1 VIPVT
6 PRGFKDVLP
15 REARW
20 REAIISRT
28 RDTLALWGYAPIE
41 TPTLEVLEV
50 LEQGGALTS
59 TPFRLFDTDNELLV
73 LRPDVT
79 LQVARMTASRLKKED
94 LPLRLRYVER
104 IYREE
109 ESQRGLSRQFTQ
121 IGVEAIGFSGT
132 CADAEMVLLLVDTLK
147 AAGLTDFTIA
157 LGTVGVLRELL
168 ELCVAS
174 KAVDK
179 AWSEAM
185 LKAFHAGNYVAIEQL
200 TNAPGLDARY
210 AETLRK
216 LPTINGKA
224 EAITRV
230 GELVAPLGIVDGLKQ
245 LQETYAIIEASGL
258 APQVSIDFS
267 VVSSYDYYT
276 GLVIEAYAPGL
287 GKSLGSGGRYDRMLE
302 GFGISAPAA
311 GFAVSLESIM
321 QALLNEDAAGQEQQA
336 SELLTLSL
344 EDSDAADVFIEAA
357 RLRAEGKAVTL
368 DLEGRIR
375 QEDESKRDRGT
386 DLLSRF
392 SEKRDSRTVPLSR
405 FEPSED
411 CS

>member
-15 REARW
+15 GEARW
-20 REAIISRT
+20 RESIISNT
-28 RDTLALWGYAPIE
+28 RETLALWGYAPIE

-59 TPFRLFDTDNELLV
+59 MPFRLFDTDNELLV

-79 LQVARMTASRLKKED
+79 LQVARMAASRLKKED

-109 ESQRGLSRQFTQ
+109 ESQRGLSRQLTQ

-132 CADAEMVLLLVDTLK
+132 YADAEMVLLLADTLR

-174 KAVDK
+174 KAVDT
-179 AWSEAM
+179 AWSAAL

-200 TNAPGLDARY
+200 TEASGLDAGY
-210 AETLRK
+210 AKILRT
-216 LPTINGKA
+216 LPTISGKA
-224 EAITRV
+224 EAIARV
-230 GELVAPLGIVDGLKQ
+230 GELVSPLGITDGLAQ
-245 LQETYAIIEASGL
+245 LQATYAIIEGAGL
-258 APQVSIDFS
+258 AEQVSIDFS

-287 GKSLGSGGRYDRMLE
+287 GKALGSGGRYDRMLQ

-311 GFAVSLESIM
+311 GFAVCLESIM
-321 QALLNEDAAGQEQQA
+321 QALLNEDAPGQKQTAFNALKVSIDE
-336 SELLTLSL
+336 E
-344 EDSDAADVFIEAA
+344 EPAAAFIEAA
-357 RLRAEGKAVTL
+357 RLRATGQAVRLELGSTGAE
-368 DLEGRIR
+368 DL
-375 QEDESKRDRGT
+375 S
-386 DLLSRF
+386 
-392 SEKRDSRTVPLSR
+392 
-405 FEPSED
+405 
-411 CS
+411 